1 MEIKDISGRR
11 DVRCLQGFVYP
22 TNGDVVVDY
31 EGEIEV
37 ERGRVGI

>member
-22 TNGDVVVDY
+22 TNGELVVDY

-37 ERGRVGI
+37 ERGEWG